1 MRTVL
6 SQNQRRFEGC
16 NVAESE
22 YKKLWSID
30 PNVTYL
36 NHGSFGPSPIEVQ
49 ETRRRWTDELESQ
62 PMEFFCQRME
72 KELDAASTRLGEFVG
87 AKAGNLL
94 MVENATVGMNIAA
107 TAIDLQAGDEVLLT
121 DHEYGAVQR
130 IWKRK
135 TMAVGAHVVTAE
147 LPSPLKTIDG
157 IVNAIM
163 NRVTDKTKVIVVS
176 HVTSQTA
183 AILPVAEICAAARQ
197 RDVPVCIDG
206 PHAIAM
212 LPINLR
218 EIGCDFY
225 MASCHK
231 WLCGSFGSGFLYV
244 HTRHQPRLKPVHTS
258 WGGSIAGHEKHWKD
272 DFNWI
277 GTRDPAPV
285 LSVPTAINFMER
297 IGLEKFREHG
307 HSLAKLALDR
317 AVDELGGTALLP
329 DSPDWYGPMITIS
342 IPTPPG
348 WEPALHGKIDT
359 LQRALRDEHR
369 IEVPV
374 FSWNGH
380 RCLRVSAHLYNSA
393 DDIDRLFESLQ
404 TAKDW

>member
-1 MRTVL
+1 MDWK
-6 SQNQRRFEGC
+6 S
-16 NVAESE
+16 
-22 YKKLWSID
+22 LWSINLD
-30 PNVTYL
+30 ITYL
-36 NHGSFGPSPIEVQ
+36 NHGSFGPSPLVVQ
-49 ETRRRWTDELESQ
+49 RARQSWTEQLEAQ

-72 KELDAASTRLGEFVG
+72 KELDTASTRLGELVG
-87 AKAGNLL
+87 AKSGNLL
-94 MVENATVGMNIAA
+94 LVDNATVGMNIAA

-130 IWKRK
+130 IWRRK
-135 TMAVGAHVVTAE
+135 CLATGAHMVTAE
-147 LPSPLKTIDG
+147 LPSPLETTEG
-157 IVNAIM
+157 IVAAIM
-163 NRVTDKTKVIVVS
+163 NRVTDSTKVIVVS

-183 AILPVAEICAAARQ
+183 AILPVAAICAAARA

-212 LPINLR
+212 LPVNLR

-231 WLCGSFGSGFLYV
+231 WLCAPFGSGFLYV
-244 HTRHQPRLKPVHTS
+244 HTRQQPKLQPVHTS
-258 WGGSIAGHEKHWKD
+258 WGGSIAGNEKHWKD

-285 LSVPTAINFMER
+285 LSIPAAINFMER
-297 IGLEKFREHG
+297 LGLETFRDHG
-307 HSLAKLALDR
+307 HALVKHALDR
-317 AVDELGGTALLP
+317 AIKELDGRALLP

-342 IPTPPG
+342 IPTPTG
-348 WEPALHGKIDT
+348 WEPALHGKIDS
-359 LQRALRDEHR
+359 LQRCLRDEHH

-380 RCLRVSAHLYNSA
+380 RCLRVSAHMYNSMA
-393 DDIDRLFESLQ
+393 DIDRLFDVLG